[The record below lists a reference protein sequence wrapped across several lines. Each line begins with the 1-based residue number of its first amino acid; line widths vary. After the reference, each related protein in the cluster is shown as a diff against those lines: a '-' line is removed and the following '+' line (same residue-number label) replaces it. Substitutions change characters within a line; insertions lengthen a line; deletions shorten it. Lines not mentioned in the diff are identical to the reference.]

1 MYFLS
6 ESFIISKYKFEVFKN
21 IYTIENNIL
30 SVLITCFFL
39 LLLMNAINLID
50 GINGLA
56 LGIFIIWLGY
66 FNFFLLDNFS
76 LFLSIILISSLI
88 TFYFIYKG
96 KYFLGDSGSLFLS
109 SMIGLLIIQEYN
121 FKNK

>member
-1 MYFLS
+1 
-6 ESFIISKYKFEVFKN
+6 
-21 IYTIENNIL
+21 
-30 SVLITCFFL
+30 
-39 LLLMNAINLID
+39 MNAINLID

-88 TFYFIYKG
+88 TFILFTKANT
-96 KYFLGDSGSLFLS
+96 FLGTREVYFYH
-109 SMIGLLIIQEYN
+109 Q
-121 FKNK
+121 